1 MKGASWLYSLYAAA
15 HKAESAGTRCGT
27 AFWPV
32 AERSDQVGVPL
43 VLALTRRITAK
54 GFLTAEVAEDAEDC
68 KLRKLFHKLCG

>member
-1 MKGASWLYSLYAAA
+1 
-15 HKAESAGTRCGT
+15 
-27 AFWPV
+27 
-32 AERSDQVGVPL
+32 VPL